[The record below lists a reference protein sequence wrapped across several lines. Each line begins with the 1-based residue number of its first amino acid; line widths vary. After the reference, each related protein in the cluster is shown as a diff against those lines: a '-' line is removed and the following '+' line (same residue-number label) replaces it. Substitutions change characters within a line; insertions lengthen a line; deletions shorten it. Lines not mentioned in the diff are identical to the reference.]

1 MEARSPLPPILSD
14 PEQLGGRERWR
25 GRKEKKKGE
34 EERRG
39 RKERNQGRKDVRKD
53 VRKKGRKDVRK
64 EQRSPVIVTRTNAIN
79 PEPHF
84 LSTRTEVVT
93 V

>member
-1 MEARSPLPPILSD
+1 M
-14 PEQLGGRERWR
+14 
-25 GRKEKKKGE
+25 

-39 RKERNQGRKDVRKD
+39 GKERNKGEGERRGIKERKDVRKD

-84 LSTRTEVVT
+84 VSRRTEMVT

>member
-1 MEARSPLPPILSD
+1 MK
-14 PEQLGGRERWR
+14 RE
-25 GRKEKKKGE
+25 KGE

-39 RKERNQGRKDVRKD
+39 RKERKD
-53 VRKKGRKDVRK
+53 VRKKGRK
-64 EQRSPVIVTRTNAIN
+64 EQRSPVIVTLYT
-79 PEPHF
+79 PPF